1 MEARREGEN
10 GCQFYT
16 YLGVPQNPYLGMHS
30 VSVQSVSNMFLVY
43 GCKLGP
49 ITSPAN
55 CLSSCEISCKKS
67 SARATVKRAAVQKKS
82 NGGFV
87 PYSPQ
92 SDWRSDYFDT
102 PLQAQAE
109 VTSEEKLVTMTDHH
123 ADELDQEVVR
133 FLDENVGQNTGF
145 TSVLDNVTLRDS
157 AQENAELADFL
168 SRPVRIASFTWN
180 ESDAIGTYHAYNPW
194 HLFFNDARIK
204 YKTNNYAF
212 IQCDLKIK
220 VLINASPFYYGAMI
234 MAYQPLPNLCAT
246 YNMITADAGT
256 GYFIPYSQR
265 PHLWIYPTANAAGEM
280 TLPFFL
286 NRNWLKIQSAA
297 DFINMGSL
305 MFINYTALASAN
317 GATGS
322 GVTVQVYAWAENV
335 RLSGPSVGL
344 AMQAKN
350 DEYSGPI
357 SGPASA
363 IAEAAGALARIP
375 LISKFA
381 TATQMG
387 ARGVANGARLL
398 GFTNTP
404 VISDVQPFRPA
415 AIAPMSTSEISY
427 PVEKLTL
434 DPKNELTIDPN
445 TVGLGSV
452 DELSICHLVQKESY
466 LCTTTWATSNATDDI
481 LFSSLVAPSMYYT
494 DGQTNAK
501 IFMTPMCWLSYNFV
515 HWRGDIIFRFKF
527 VASPFH
533 KGRVRIS
540 FDPAGYSGENIIS
553 DSTSTTA
560 VFTTV
565 VDLGKDTDVELRVPF
580 QQAYPW
586 LRENGFPIAG
596 NTLWSTSAS
605 PTFAY
610 DSALHNGTI
619 VMRVLTALSAPV
631 STSSIPV
638 MVFVRGAENLEF
650 ANPSNVFN
658 DNSTLYSWLPV
669 QASDDIEETVLK
681 VVAGGQ
687 IHKPAPERCLVNYG
701 ESINNLRQVLRRASL
716 AYIRQGTADT
726 ASVCAWSTWMVGRL
740 PPCPG
745 YDVGGLDSAHGLVAT
760 GSTFAYN
767 YSKLHPITYI
777 SAPFIGVRGS
787 VIHHYNFTRGRPIQH
802 LRVVRCPHSITTAL
816 SENFS
821 AINGATPATT
831 AYNALLYVSGGSSG
845 HALTNQQTQAGLSVS
860 MPYYSNL
867 KFSSAAPVRGST
879 FATSDGSAYDT
890 FLLETIFDDTLTDNN
905 RRDLLLCDY
914 ASIGTD
920 FTVHFFLNVP
930 TLFRY
935 ASVPVPTN

>member
-1 MEARREGEN
+1 MEARRERED

-16 YLGVPQNPYLGMHS
+16 YLGVPRNPYLGMHL
-30 VSVQSVSNMFLVY
+30 VGVQSVSNKFLAY
-43 GCKLGP
+43 GCKLSLN
-49 ITSPAN
+49 TSPAN
-55 CLSSCEISCKKS
+55 CLSSCQISCKRS
-67 SARATVKRAAVQKKS
+67 SVRATEKRAAVQKKP

-102 PLQAQAE
+102 PLQPQAE
-109 VTSEEKLVTMTDHH
+109 VTSEEKLVTMTDQH
-123 ADELDQEVVR
+123 ADELDQEVVK

-180 ESDAIGTYHAYNPW
+180 ESDAVGTAHTYSPW

-204 YKTNNYAF
+204 YKTNNYSF
-212 IQCDLKIK
+212 VQCDLKVK

-234 MAYQPLPNLCAT
+234 MAYQPLPNLCTT
-246 YNMITADAGT
+246 YNMITPDAGT

-286 NRNWLKIQSAA
+286 NRNWLRIQSAA
-297 DFINMGSL
+297 DFTNMGSL
-305 MFINYTALASAN
+305 TFLNYTALASAN

-375 LISKFA
+375 LISRFA

-387 ARGVANGARLL
+387 ARGIANGARLL

-415 AIAPMSTSEISY
+415 AMAPMSTSEVSY

-445 TVGLGSV
+445 TVGLEST

-466 LCTTTWATSNATDDI
+466 ICTTTWATSNATDDI
-481 LFSSLVAPSMYYT
+481 LFSSLVAPSMFYT
-494 DGQTNAK
+494 DNQTQAK

-540 FDPAGYSGENIIS
+540 YDPAGYAGENIIS
-553 DSTSTTA
+553 DAASTTA

-586 LRENGFPIAG
+586 LRENGFPVAS
-596 NTLWSTSAS
+596 NTLWSTNAS

-610 DSALHNGTI
+610 DPTLHNGTI

-631 STSSIPV
+631 TTSSIPV

-650 ANPSNVFN
+650 ANPSNAFN
-658 DNSTLYSWLPV
+658 DNETRYTWLPP
-669 QASDDIEETVLK
+669 QSEEDEDELLK

-687 IHKPAPERCLVNYG
+687 VHSPAPERFLVNFG
-701 ESINNLRQVLRRASL
+701 ESVNNLRQILRRSSL
-716 AYIRQGTADT
+716 SYVRQVVNSDAGSTARLLWLT
-726 ASVCAWSTWMVGRL
+726 VGRL
-740 PPCPG
+740 PPCFG
-745 YDVGGLDSAHGLVAT
+745 FEAGGLDLVSGLIAT
-760 GSTFAYN
+760 GSTFQCN
-767 YSKLHPITYI
+767 YTKLHPITYNT
-777 SAPFIGVRGS
+777 APFIGQRGS
-787 VIHHYNFTRGRPIQH
+787 IIHHLNVTHGRPVQH
-802 LRVVRCPHSITTAL
+802 IRVVRRPHSLPTAL
-816 SENFS
+816 SL
-821 AINGATPATT
+821 TT
-831 AYNALLYVSGGSSG
+831 TSLSTLIDRAFASDAYTFLNGGSSG
-845 HALTNQQTQAGLSVS
+845 HALTNQQTQSGLSVLY
-860 MPYYSNL
+860 PYYSNL
-867 KFSSAAPVRGST
+867 KFSSTAPVRGST
-879 FATSDGSAYDT
+879 FAISDGSAYDT
-890 FLLETIFDDTLTDNN
+890 FLIEAFYNDTITDGNQKDVTLW
-905 RRDLLLCDY
+905 DY

-920 FTVHFFLNVP
+920 FTVYFFLNVP

-935 ASVPVPTN
+935 SAVPNVA

>member
-1 MEARREGEN
+1 M
-10 GCQFYT
+10 
-16 YLGVPQNPYLGMHS
+16 VK
-30 VSVQSVSNMFLVY
+30 VQSVSNMFSAY

-49 ITSPAN
+49 IYPPAN
-55 CLSSCEISCKKS
+55 CLSSCQISCKKS
-67 SARATVKRAAVQKKS
+67 SARATVKRATVQQKPH
-82 NGGFV
+82 GGFV

-102 PLQAQAE
+102 PLQPQAG
-109 VTSEEKLVTMTDHH
+109 VTSEEKLVTMTDRH
-123 ADELDQEVVR
+123 ADELDQEVVK

-180 ESDAIGTYHAYNPW
+180 ESDAIGTSHTYSPW
-194 HLFFNDARIK
+194 NLFFNDTRIK
-204 YKTNNYAF
+204 YKTNNYSF

-220 VLINASPFYYGAMI
+220 VLINASPFYYGAML
-234 MAYQPLPNLCAT
+234 MAYQPLPNLCTT
-246 YNMITADAGT
+246 YSMITPDAGT

-265 PHLWIYPTANAAGEM
+265 PHLWIYPTVNAAGEM

-286 NRNWLKIQSAA
+286 NRNWLRIQSAT
-297 DFINMGSL
+297 DFTDMGSL
-305 MFINYTALASAN
+305 TFLNYTALASAN

-350 DEYSGPI
+350 DEYSGPV

-375 LISKFA
+375 LISRFA

-387 ARGVANGARLL
+387 ARGIANGARLL

-415 AIAPMSTSEISY
+415 AIAPMSTSEVSY

-445 TVGLGSV
+445 TVGLGST

-466 LCTTTWATSNATDDI
+466 LCTTTWTTSNSTDDI
-481 LFSSLVAPSMYYT
+481 LFSSLVAPSMFYT
-494 DGQTNAK
+494 DNQTQAK

-515 HWRGDIIFRFKF
+515 HWRGDVIFRFKF

-540 FDPAGYSGENIIS
+540 YDPAGYSGENIIS

-586 LRENGFPIAG
+586 LRESGFPIAT
-596 NTLWSTSAS
+596 NTLWSTSSA

-610 DSALHNGTI
+610 DPTLHNGTI

-638 MVFVRGAENLEF
+638 MIFVRGAENLEF
-650 ANPSNVFN
+650 ANPSNFFN
-658 DNSTLYSWLPV
+658 DNSFVYTWLPP
-669 QASDDIEETVLK
+669 QSESDEEDGQMK
-681 VVAGGQ
+681 VVAGGKINQ
-687 IHKPAPERCLVNYG
+687 PAPERYLVNFG
-701 ESINNLRQVLRRASL
+701 ESINNLRQILRRASL
-716 AYIRQGTADT
+716 SYVRQGSTNT
-726 ASVCAWSTWMVGRL
+726 TNSNAWNYWGVGRL

-745 YDVGGLDSAHGLVAT
+745 YEAGGLDRANGLIAT
-760 GSTFAYN
+760 SSIFAIN
-767 YSKLHPITYI
+767 YAKLHPITYV
-777 SAPFIGVRGS
+777 SAPFIGVRGA
-787 VIHHYNFTRGRPIQH
+787 VIHHYNVAKGKPLQH
-802 LRVVRCPHSITTAL
+802 LRVVRRPHAVLLAL
-816 SENFS
+816 LEGATNLV
-821 AINGATPATT
+821 GATPAYT
-831 AYNALLYVSGGSSG
+831 AYFVETNINGGSSG

-867 KFSSAAPVRGST
+867 KFSSAAPVRGSSFVT
-879 FATSDGSAYDT
+879 TDGSAYDT
-890 FLLETIFDDTLTDNN
+890 FQVEAIFDATMTDNDRKN
-905 RRDLLLCDY
+905 LLLYDY
-914 ASIGTD
+914 VSIGTD
-920 FTVHFFLNVP
+920 FTVNFFLNVP
-930 TLFRY
+930 TLFKY
-935 ASVPVPTN
+935 SALPVPTN

>member
-1 MEARREGEN
+1 
-10 GCQFYT
+10 
-16 YLGVPQNPYLGMHS
+16 
-30 VSVQSVSNMFLVY
+30 MFPAY

-49 ITSPAN
+49 IYSPAN
-55 CLSSCEISCKKS
+55 CLSSCQISCKKS
-67 SARATVKRAAVQKKS
+67 SARATVKRATVQQKPY
-82 NGGFV
+82 GGFA

-102 PLQAQAE
+102 PLQPQAE
-109 VTSEEKLVTMTDHH
+109 VTSEEKLVTMTDRH

-145 TSVLDNVTLRDS
+145 TSVRDNVTLRDS

-180 ESDAIGTYHAYNPW
+180 ESDAIGTSHTYSPW
-194 HLFFNDARIK
+194 NLFFNDTRIK
-204 YKTNNYAF
+204 YKTNNYSF

-220 VLINASPFYYGAMI
+220 VLINASPFYYGAML
-234 MAYQPLPNLCAT
+234 MAYQPLPNLCTT
-246 YNMITADAGT
+246 YSMITPDAGT

-286 NRNWLKIQSAA
+286 NRNWLRIQSAA
-297 DFINMGSL
+297 DFTNMGSL
-305 MFINYTALASAN
+305 TFLNYTALASAN

-350 DEYSGPI
+350 DEYSGPV

-375 LISKFA
+375 LISRFA

-387 ARGVANGARLL
+387 ARGIANGARLL

-415 AIAPMSTSEISY
+415 AMAPLSTSEVSY

-445 TVGLGSV
+445 TVGLEST

-466 LCTTTWATSNATDDI
+466 LCTTNWDTSDATDDI
-481 LFSSLVAPSMYYT
+481 LFSSLVAPSMFYT
-494 DGQTNAK
+494 DNQTQAK
-501 IFMTPMCWLSYNFV
+501 IFMTPMCWLSYNFI

-540 FDPAGYSGENIIS
+540 YDPAGYAGENIIL
-553 DSTSTTA
+553 DSASTTA

-586 LRENGFPIAG
+586 LRENGFPTFS
-596 NTLWSTSAS
+596 NTLWSTTAAPNLTYD
-605 PTFAY
+605 PT
-610 DSALHNGTI
+610 LHNGTI

-650 ANPSNVFN
+650 ANPSNAFN
-658 DNSTLYSWLPV
+658 DNSSVYTWLPP
-669 QASDDIEETVLK
+669 QAEDDDQECLK
-681 VVAGGQ
+681 VVAGGKT
-687 IHKPAPERCLVNYG
+687 HTPAPERYLVNFG
-701 ESINNLRQVLRRASL
+701 ESVNNLRQILRRASL
-716 AYIRQGTADT
+716 VQARFGIDQATRFRGWAMWT
-726 ASVCAWSTWMVGRL
+726 VGRL

-745 YDVGGLDSAHGLVAT
+745 YDIGGLNTAPGIVAT
-760 GSTFAYN
+760 GSSFKFN
-767 YSKLHPITYI
+767 YCKLHPITYNM
-777 SAPFIGVRGS
+777 APFIGARGS
-787 VIHHYNFTRGRPIQH
+787 IIHHYNVMDGQPSQMV
-802 LRVVRCPHSITTAL
+802 RVVRRPHAIVTAL
-816 SENFS
+816 AELWSYVDDPNNYQPAWDIMLNF
-821 AINGATPATT
+821 N
-831 AYNALLYVSGGSSG
+831 GGSSG
-845 HALTNQQTQAGLSVS
+845 QALTNQRTQAGLSVS

-867 KFSSAAPVRGST
+867 KFSSASPVRGST

-890 FLLETIFDDTLTDNN
+890 FLVEAFTDDTATDNN
-905 RRDLLLCDY
+905 KKKLALYDF

-920 FTVHFFLNVP
+920 FTVFFFLNVP
-930 TLFRY
+930 TLFKY
-935 ASVPVPTN
+935 SAIPAPTA